1 MFLTVLNCGLTFG
14 QKGRGN
20 TLPAIPTLTV
30 CEALSHA
37 SEYNGKM
44 VQIRDRMVGTD
55 EGAGFFGESCPGV
68 FVTEGKVWPSA
79 IAWASPNESI
89 LHRVDFSFDWES
101 SKKLHEKWHRLRKR
115 LPDRCIA
122 VSYTGMFESW
132 SPEGSKWTDPRGTVV
147 RIPGFGHLNG
157 APAQLVLKSADAV
170 EEIPDCARPK

>member
-122 VSYTGMFESW
+122 VHTRGCLKAGRRKEQVD
-132 SPEGSKWTDPRGTVV
+132 GSRGTVV